1 MWKNGEE
8 SYTARAAADYMMET
22 IYNQFVKNGIGV
34 VIGEY
39 GLLGYDA
46 SEGCLETGEELKYYE
61 YMNEIAREN
70 GGVCLVFWDNGSGI
84 NRKDTTNYSWKKP
97 EVGALLEAS
106 MTGRSSYA
114 TGSDNLYFKEEV
126 AEDVNIPLT
135 LNGNTFTGIE
145 GLTEGTDYTYDS
157 ESATVT
163 LKKEYVNSMFA
174 KATGYGTFATLV
186 MKFSSGADWHEYLIK
201 YTTPVIKK
209 AEGTTTDGIK
219 IPVTFNG
226 SRVRRVTAYQPA
238 GKAGPNSDWW
248 DYLQYDGSFG
258 VDYEKGTFNLLSDFF
273 ADATVKTGLMKVK
286 VEFYDGQIVYIW
298 LTVNGTKV
306 SSNPEV
312 EVATDDIGASEIIC
326 LYAGETAIPEQ
337 YLYMPEGGSVY
348 GSYLNEQ
355 NGMVTLDGWPAKLIF
370 DTKAY
375 DDFITGGI
383 VLYYMDI
390 VKYIDVSFGIKNA
403 PTVDNIDNLEV
414 DQSAKLTVNNLADD
428 AKVTYK
434 SSNTSVATV
443 NADGEVTGKGA
454 GKAEIIVTVEQ
465 YNRTDDFKAVVKV
478 AENVL
483 AEDVPE
489 SGVPE
494 GLWIAGIDE
503 EGYIY
508 TGKAIKPE
516 VRVYD
521 GETRLKAG
529 QDYTITYKNNV
540 KANDASKAK
549 TAPTVVVKGK
559 GNYSGQ
565 ETATFKILQVDLSD
579 SSISASNVT
588 VAYKKNQVQKKVP
601 TVTFNGKKLTNKKDF
616 TVSYPAIDEKVK
628 DACKAPG
635 EYDIVLTG
643 KGNFTGTKTV
653 KLIITETTLIS
664 TASVKSIASQSY
676 TGSAIEPKPVVTL
689 KGDTLKEGTDY
700 ELSYANNTEAGTAT
714 ITLTGIGNFTGTKK
728 VTFKIVDRRTS
739 IKNAKV
745 NGIKNIVY
753 NGTEQT
759 LDLEVKLNKQTLT
772 VNEDYEVTYTNNT
785 NAGKATVTI
794 KGIGKY
800 KGTIK
805 KTFKIT
811 AYDLKK
817 DTDEKF
823 GGLEEDIQVKYLKS
837 GCKPEVTLT
846 YGDVELVTGKD
857 YTISYKN
864 NKAVTTNKTRKNN
877 YPTIVI
883 KGKGN
888 FTGTVTKTFT
898 IKAKTFDDAKSPV
911 TITVPD
917 IGATTS
923 GKYASKPV
931 LTDADGKKL
940 TAGKDYESKMVY
952 TLEDGTVLSSKNC
965 KKLVKS
971 GVDIKVTV
979 QGKGAYMGTIDA
991 VFHVANKDFN
1001 KASITI
1007 NSKEYTGEAVTLDA
1021 SDFKQVK
1028 VGKDKL
1034 TYGEH
1039 YEIVEGSYTN
1049 NVNKGTA
1056 SVTIVGKGEYGGT
1069 KTVKFKI
1076 TQKKVSWFWRLF
1088 E

>member
-306 SSNPEV
+306 SSNPEM

-489 SGVPE
+489 EGVPE

-559 GNYSGQ
+559 GNYSVQ

-579 SSISASNVT
+579 SSISASDVT

-628 DACKAPG
+628 DAC
-635 EYDIVLTG
+635 
-643 KGNFTGTKTV
+643 
-653 KLIITETTLIS
+653 
-664 TASVKSIASQSY
+664 
-676 TGSAIEPKPVVTL
+676 
-689 KGDTLKEGTDY
+689 
-700 ELSYANNTEAGTAT
+700 
-714 ITLTGIGNFTGTKK
+714 
-728 VTFKIVDRRTS
+728 
-739 IKNAKV
+739 
-745 NGIKNIVY
+745 
-753 NGTEQT
+753 
-759 LDLEVKLNKQTLT
+759 
-772 VNEDYEVTYTNNT
+772 
-785 NAGKATVTI
+785 KATVTI

-898 IKAKTFDDAKSPV
+898 IKAKAFDDAKSPV

>member
-1 MWKNGEE
+1 
-8 SYTARAAADYMMET
+8 MMET

-306 SSNPEV
+306 SSNPEM

-489 SGVPE
+489 EGVPE

-559 GNYSGQ
+559 GNYSVQ

-579 SSISASNVT
+579 SSISASDVT

-628 DACKAPG
+628 DAC
-635 EYDIVLTG
+635 
-643 KGNFTGTKTV
+643 
-653 KLIITETTLIS
+653 
-664 TASVKSIASQSY
+664 
-676 TGSAIEPKPVVTL
+676 
-689 KGDTLKEGTDY
+689 
-700 ELSYANNTEAGTAT
+700 
-714 ITLTGIGNFTGTKK
+714 
-728 VTFKIVDRRTS
+728 
-739 IKNAKV
+739 
-745 NGIKNIVY
+745 
-753 NGTEQT
+753 
-759 LDLEVKLNKQTLT
+759 
-772 VNEDYEVTYTNNT
+772 
-785 NAGKATVTI
+785 KATVTI

-898 IKAKTFDDAKSPV
+898 IKAKAFDDAKSPV

-991 VFHVANKDFN
+991 VFHVANKDFS

>member
-84 NRKDTTNYSWKKP
+84 NRKDTTNYYWKKP

-306 SSNPEV
+306 SSNPEM

-489 SGVPE
+489 EGVPE

-579 SSISASNVT
+579 SSISASDVT

-628 DACKAPG
+628 DAC
-635 EYDIVLTG
+635 
-643 KGNFTGTKTV
+643 
-653 KLIITETTLIS
+653 
-664 TASVKSIASQSY
+664 
-676 TGSAIEPKPVVTL
+676 
-689 KGDTLKEGTDY
+689 
-700 ELSYANNTEAGTAT
+700 
-714 ITLTGIGNFTGTKK
+714 
-728 VTFKIVDRRTS
+728 
-739 IKNAKV
+739 
-745 NGIKNIVY
+745 
-753 NGTEQT
+753 
-759 LDLEVKLNKQTLT
+759 
-772 VNEDYEVTYTNNT
+772 
-785 NAGKATVTI
+785 KATVTI

-898 IKAKTFDDAKSPV
+898 IKAKAFDDAKSPV

>member
-306 SSNPEV
+306 SSNPEM

-489 SGVPE
+489 EGVPE

-559 GNYSGQ
+559 GNYSVQ

-579 SSISASNVT
+579 SSISASDVT

-628 DACKAPG
+628 DAC
-635 EYDIVLTG
+635 
-643 KGNFTGTKTV
+643 
-653 KLIITETTLIS
+653 
-664 TASVKSIASQSY
+664 
-676 TGSAIEPKPVVTL
+676 
-689 KGDTLKEGTDY
+689 
-700 ELSYANNTEAGTAT
+700 
-714 ITLTGIGNFTGTKK
+714 
-728 VTFKIVDRRTS
+728 
-739 IKNAKV
+739 
-745 NGIKNIVY
+745 
-753 NGTEQT
+753 
-759 LDLEVKLNKQTLT
+759 
-772 VNEDYEVTYTNNT
+772 
-785 NAGKATVTI
+785 KATVTI

-898 IKAKTFDDAKSPV
+898 IKAKAFDDAKSPV

-991 VFHVANKDFN
+991 VFHVANKDFS

>member
-306 SSNPEV
+306 SSNPEM

-489 SGVPE
+489 EGVPE

-579 SSISASNVT
+579 SSISASDVT

-628 DACKAPG
+628 DAC
-635 EYDIVLTG
+635 
-643 KGNFTGTKTV
+643 
-653 KLIITETTLIS
+653 
-664 TASVKSIASQSY
+664 
-676 TGSAIEPKPVVTL
+676 
-689 KGDTLKEGTDY
+689 
-700 ELSYANNTEAGTAT
+700 
-714 ITLTGIGNFTGTKK
+714 
-728 VTFKIVDRRTS
+728 
-739 IKNAKV
+739 
-745 NGIKNIVY
+745 
-753 NGTEQT
+753 
-759 LDLEVKLNKQTLT
+759 
-772 VNEDYEVTYTNNT
+772 
-785 NAGKATVTI
+785 KATVTI

-898 IKAKTFDDAKSPV
+898 IKAKAFDDAKSPV

>member
-306 SSNPEV
+306 SSNPEM

-489 SGVPE
+489 EGVPE

-565 ETATFKILQVDLSD
+565 ETATFKIFQVDLSD
-579 SSISASNVT
+579 SSISASDVT

-628 DACKAPG
+628 DAC
-635 EYDIVLTG
+635 
-643 KGNFTGTKTV
+643 
-653 KLIITETTLIS
+653 
-664 TASVKSIASQSY
+664 
-676 TGSAIEPKPVVTL
+676 
-689 KGDTLKEGTDY
+689 
-700 ELSYANNTEAGTAT
+700 
-714 ITLTGIGNFTGTKK
+714 
-728 VTFKIVDRRTS
+728 
-739 IKNAKV
+739 
-745 NGIKNIVY
+745 
-753 NGTEQT
+753 
-759 LDLEVKLNKQTLT
+759 
-772 VNEDYEVTYTNNT
+772 
-785 NAGKATVTI
+785 KATVTI

-898 IKAKTFDDAKSPV
+898 IKAKAFDDAKSPV

>member
-1 MWKNGEE
+1 MVNIHHDSTEWLKYWDGNKSSEEYRKYTDFWKQLADYMKDEPEQVCFETINEPTFTEGDAQAKLDEINRAAYDAIRATGGNNETRMIVFPTRVTKFEEGEPLYNFIKELDDENVIATVHYYSEWVYSANLGKTSFDEELWKNSEE

-34 VIGEY
+34 IVGEY
-39 GLLGYDA
+39 DLLGYDA

-61 YMNEIAREN
+61 YMNELARQN
-70 GGVCLVFWDNGSGI
+70 NVCLVFWDNGSGI
-84 NRKDTTNYSWKKP
+84 NRNDTTNYSWKKP

-209 AEGTTTDGIK
+209 AEGTITGGIK

-306 SSNPEV
+306 SSNPEM

-383 VLYYMDI
+383 MLYYMDI

-454 GKAEIIVTVEQ
+454 GKAEITVTVEQ
-465 YNRTDDFKAVVKV
+465 YNRTDDFKAVLKV

-579 SSISASNVT
+579 SSITASDVT

-628 DACKAPG
+628 DAC
-635 EYDIVLTG
+635 
-643 KGNFTGTKTV
+643 
-653 KLIITETTLIS
+653 
-664 TASVKSIASQSY
+664 
-676 TGSAIEPKPVVTL
+676 
-689 KGDTLKEGTDY
+689 
-700 ELSYANNTEAGTAT
+700 
-714 ITLTGIGNFTGTKK
+714 
-728 VTFKIVDRRTS
+728 
-739 IKNAKV
+739 
-745 NGIKNIVY
+745 
-753 NGTEQT
+753 
-759 LDLEVKLNKQTLT
+759 
-772 VNEDYEVTYTNNT
+772 
-785 NAGKATVTI
+785 KATVTI

-898 IKAKTFDDAKSPV
+898 IKAKAFDDAKSPV